1 MNNEH
6 MSRRSAGCLVT
17 AVVLILFWAAVVFAV
32 VAVMSIM
39 SLRSEA
45 ATPPPI
51 APEYIEIQEGP
62 ESAAQKIYHIDM
74 TESEG
79 ELLRTILALEA
90 QDEPFEGKK
99 AVVEVIFNRV
109 QSPEWPDTVYGVL
122 SQKGQ
127 FATWKYRNDP
137 YNTPGES
144 EDDAIAEVLAETRTV
159 LPDTG
164 YVFFS
169 TRRRGWMHDCVKIE
183 HHWFGR

>member
-1 MNNEH
+1 MKKDEL
-6 MSRRSAGCLVT
+6 RDTIIAAFCAGLLVGI
-17 AVVLILFWAAVVFAV
+17 AFIM
-32 VAVMSIM
+32 AVMVFV
-39 SLRSEA
+39 RNAVDAHA
-45 ATPPPI
+45 ADGAEVTPVYVDI
-51 APEYIEIQEGP
+51 VEGP
-62 ESAAQKIYHIDM
+62 ESAVEAKVYHVDM
-74 TESEG
+74 SEEEG

-99 AVVEVIFNRV
+99 AVVEVILNRV

-159 LPDTG
+159 LPDTR
-164 YVFFS
+164 YVFFC
-169 TRRRGWMHDCVKIE
+169 TTRRGWMHDCIRIAG
-183 HHWFGR
+183 HWFGR